1 MAEGAGRRPRLALA
15 AATVAYLLFVA
26 YQSLAGGGAGECRLP
41 LLQQGQRLS
50 LSDGLA
56 NLVAY
61 LPLGLLAAAW
71 LAPRRSAVSLAAG
84 LAAIAGFSLA
94 MELLQAC
101 MPARVSSWFDLAM
114 NSAGGLAGL
123 LLMSRVAAPGHAP
136 VAAPG
141 HAPVAAAIRAPLLWP
156 VLLVTGAWL
165 ALALAPWRFTLDV
178 GTIRSNLAF
187 LLHWADW
194 GGPDPWRFARHFFG
208 WLAVA
213 VALRAIWR
221 GRAAASLALAL
232 AIGAA
237 LVGQVLLVWRALS
250 YDELAAVAL
259 AAALA
264 FWMPSRSAGPV
275 LARLLPLLALVSVGA
290 YQLAPGRGG
299 VHAGG
304 FEWLPQLG
312 RGSLLPALELS
323 LMFGWLAF
331 SLLLSL
337 RWLQQ
342 CGVDIAR
349 RRVVLPGGVVGLM
362 LASEVAQAWIPGR
375 VPDSSAPLLTGLAFA
390 VAWALFGRAGDD
402 RPIRDRARPT
412 SRRPAA

>member
-1 MAEGAGRRPRLALA
+1 MAEGEGRRPRAALA
-15 AATVAYLLFVA
+15 AAIAAYLAFVA
-26 YQSLAGGGAGECRLP
+26 YQSLAGGGAGECRAP

-71 LAPRRSAVSLAAG
+71 LAARCSAGALAAA

-101 MPARVSSWFDLAM
+101 MLARVSSWFDLAM
-114 NSAGGLAGL
+114 NSAGGLGGL
-123 LLMSRVAAPGHAP
+123 LIGMLARPRSVAA
-136 VAAPG
+136 V
-141 HAPVAAAIRAPLLWP
+141 RSPLLWP
-156 VLLVTGAWL
+156 VLLVVGAWV
-165 ALALAPWRFTLDV
+165 ALALAPWRFTFDV

-187 LLHWADW
+187 LLRWADW
-194 GGPDPWRFARHFFG
+194 AGPDPWRFARHLVG

-221 GRAAASLALAL
+221 GRAAATFVLVL
-232 AIGAA
+232 AIGVA
-237 LVGQVLLVWRALS
+237 LAGQVLLVWPALS
-250 YDELAAVAL
+250 FDELAAVAL
-259 AAALA
+259 AATLA
-264 FWMPSRSAGPV
+264 AAMPSRSAEPV
-275 LARLLPLLALVSVGA
+275 LARLLPPLALLSVAA

-299 VHAGG
+299 LHAGG

-312 RGSLLPALELS
+312 RGNLLPALELS

-331 SLLLSL
+331 SMLLSL
-337 RWLQQ
+337 RWLRQ
-342 CGVDIAR
+342 CGLDISR
-349 RRVVLPGGVVGLM
+349 RRVVLPVAVVGLM
-362 LASEVAQAWIPGR
+362 LASEIAQAWIPGR
-375 VPDSSAPLLTGLAFA
+375 VPDSSAPLLTGLAFV
-390 VAWALFGRAGDD
+390 VAWALFGQSGGGRGSSAGQAALAGH
-402 RPIRDRARPT
+402 PFRDRVRST

>member
-1 MAEGAGRRPRLALA
+1 MAEGEGRRPRLALA

-41 LLQQGQRLS
+41 LVQQGQRLS

-71 LAPRRSAVSLAAG
+71 LAPRRSAGALAAG
-84 LAAIAGFSLA
+84 LAAIAAFSLA

-101 MPARVSSWFDLAM
+101 MLARVSSWFDLAM

-136 VAAPG
+136 A
-141 HAPVAAAIRAPLLWP
+141 AAAIRSPLLWP
-156 VLLVTGAWL
+156 VLLVAGAWL
-165 ALALAPWRFTLDV
+165 ALALAPWRFTFDV

-187 LLHWADW
+187 LRHWADW

-250 YDELAAVAL
+250 HDELAAVAL

-264 FWMPSRSAGPV
+264 FSMPSRSAGPV
-275 LARLLPLLALVSVGA
+275 LARLLPLLALASVGA

-349 RRVVLPGGVVGLM
+349 RRVVLPGVVVGLM

-375 VPDSSAPLLTGLAFA
+375 VPDSSAPLLTGLAFV
-390 VAWALFGRAGDD
+390 VAWALFGRAGDG
-402 RPIRDRARPT
+402 RPIRDRARST
-412 SRRPAA
+412 SRRPAV